1 MSTAPEID
9 KNQTATVTKKLRFG
23 VVHDAILED
32 PSLSHQAR
40 VVLAWA
46 LGRQDGFKIWLW
58 FMCKR
63 LGLTKAKWLK
73 VRKEL
78 MARGFFV
85 QTKINKEKGRFQ
97 WENIFTDEP
106 LFASLQANLVQ
117 PQPPKKMS
125 SKPKVCSAA
134 SGTIGWLDAKIRID
148 HDNARDME
156 NAEKI
161 LTFHVDQIEVAIAA
175 AIQESVS
182 GQAYPTAVLRILK
195 ASGAMPSPQPLS
207 DWALAALE
215 AKSRPPAGMLRDQK

>member
-9 KNQTATVTKKLRFG
+9 KKQTATVTKKLRFG

-46 LGRQDGFKIWLW
+46 LGRQDGFQIWLW
-58 FMCKR
+58 FMCNR

-73 VRKEL
+73 IRKEL

-85 QTKINKEKGRFQ
+85 QTKINKENGRFQ

-106 LFASLQANLVQ
+106 LFASLN
-117 PQPPKKMS
+117 QPPKKMS
-125 SKPKVCSAA
+125 PSKPKACSAD
-134 SGTIGWLDAKIRID
+134 SGTIGWLSAKIRID
-148 HDNARDME
+148 HDNAKDVE
-156 NAEKI
+156 NSEKI
-161 LTFHVDQIEVAIAA
+161 LTFQVDKIEFAIAA
-175 AIQESVS
+175 AIKESVS
-182 GQAYPTAVLRILK
+182 GQAYPTAVLRLLK
-195 ASGAMPSPQPLS
+195 ESGAMPSPQPLS